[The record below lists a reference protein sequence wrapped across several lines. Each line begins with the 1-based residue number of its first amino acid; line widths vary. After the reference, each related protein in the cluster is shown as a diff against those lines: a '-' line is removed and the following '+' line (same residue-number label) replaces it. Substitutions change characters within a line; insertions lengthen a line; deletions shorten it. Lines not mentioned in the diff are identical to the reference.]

1 MKKKFLFGFM
11 LASLLTFN
19 LGCNPK
25 TENTAQ
31 ATEQSQ
37 SAYYP
42 VTVKTHDFNAN
53 EIEQTYEKAP
63 ERVVAVYQSSIEN
76 LLALGLGDKIVYA
89 GGLDVEI
96 KDEWKEEYAKVK
108 ETGDAL
114 GKEAVLSKE
123 PDFIASWKSYFGDKM
138 IGNVDFWQSRNVNS
152 YIMLNSGLIN
162 PNTLENEYADILTLG
177 KIFNKEDKAK
187 EIVASMEKQIED
199 AKEYAKDKEKVN
211 TVILEVSKNNQY
223 RNYGDDSIGGQIATM
238 VGAELVIPKN
248 GQFTVEELIAKN
260 PQVIF
265 TVYYGEAIL
274 KDEAVKVIK
283 NNPAL
288 ANIDA
293 VKNDRVY
300 AIMLSEV
307 YASGVRT
314 ADGIRSIVKG
324 LYPEYND

>member
-108 ETGDAL
+108 ETGNAL
-114 GKEAVLSKE
+114 GKEAVLSK
-123 PDFIASWKSYFGDKM
+123 
-138 IGNVDFWQSRNVNS
+138 N
-152 YIMLNSGLIN
+152 LI
-162 PNTLENEYADILTLG
+162 
-177 KIFNKEDKAK
+177 
-187 EIVASMEKQIED
+187 S
-199 AKEYAKDKEKVN
+199 
-211 TVILEVSKNNQY
+211 
-223 RNYGDDSIGGQIATM
+223 
-238 VGAELVIPKN
+238 
-248 GQFTVEELIAKN
+248 
-260 PQVIF
+260 
-265 TVYYGEAIL
+265 
-274 KDEAVKVIK
+274 
-283 NNPAL
+283 
-288 ANIDA
+288 
-293 VKNDRVY
+293 
-300 AIMLSEV
+300 
-307 YASGVRT
+307 
-314 ADGIRSIVKG
+314 
-324 LYPEYND
+324 